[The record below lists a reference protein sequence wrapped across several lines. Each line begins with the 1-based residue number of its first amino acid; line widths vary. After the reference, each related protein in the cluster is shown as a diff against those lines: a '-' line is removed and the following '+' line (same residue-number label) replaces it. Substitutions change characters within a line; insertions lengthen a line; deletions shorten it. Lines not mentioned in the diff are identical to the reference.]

1 MISVVRKPTFSGH
14 ESFQCRHLWLKKGYD
29 FIRQGKSFNSED
41 AVVDLGVGKNMVGA
55 IRYWL
60 RAFDLLEDQNEP
72 TVLADLLL
80 EDEGY
85 DPYLEDDAT
94 LWLLHYHLIKKG
106 FATTY
111 SLIFNEL
118 RKERIEFTEEHFIKF
133 VQWKSE
139 TTMPFQFNPN
149 TIKSDFGIFQKLY
162 VGSEA
167 LKDKEDIISGILA
180 DLKLVRTLDRSGN
193 QTFYHIEE
201 TEREELPPEI
211 ILYAI
216 LDNEEYGMSV
226 NFETM
231 MTGHNSP
238 GSIFAIN
245 RTGLLQKIEALVQN
259 PKFKFLV
266 FKDDA
271 GVREL
276 QFKNKPESPSIILNT
291 YYYGN

>member
-1 MISVVRKPTFSGH
+1 MKYDRKPVFSGH

-60 RAFDLLEDQNEP
+60 RAFDLLEDQNEL
-72 TVLADLLL
+72 TVLAELLL
-80 EDEGY
+80 GDGEY
-85 DPYLEDDAT
+85 DPYIEDDAT

-139 TTMPFQFNPN
+139 TTMPFQFNSN
-149 TIKSDFGIFQKLY
+149 TIKSDFEVFHKLY

-201 TEREELPPEI
+201 TEREDLPAEI

-226 NFETM
+226 NFETL
-231 MTGHNSP
+231 MTGYNSP

-276 QFKNKPESPSIILNT
+276 QFKNKPESPSIILNR

>member
-1 MISVVRKPTFSGH
+1 MLAVKKATFSGH

-60 RAFDLLEDQNEP
+60 RAFDLLEDQSES
-72 TVLADLLL
+72 TVLAELLL
-80 EDEGY
+80 DDEGY
-85 DPYLEDDAT
+85 DPFIEDDAT
-94 LWLLHYHLIKKG
+94 LWLLHYHLVKKG

-111 SLIFNEL
+111 CLIFNEF
-118 RKERIEFTEEHFIKF
+118 RKERIEFTEEHFVKF

-139 TTMPFQFNPN
+139 TSMPYQFNPN
-149 TIKSDFGIFQKLY
+149 TVKSDFEVFQKLY
-162 VGSEA
+162 LGSIA

-180 DLKLVRTLDRSGN
+180 ELQLVRTLDRSN
-193 QTFYHIEE
+193 KQAFYHIEE
-201 TEREELPPEI
+201 TEREDLPPEI
-211 ILYAI
+211 LLYAI
-216 LDNEEYGMSV
+216 LDNEDYGMSV
-226 NFETM
+226 NFETL
-231 MTGHNSP
+231 MTGYNSP

-245 RTGLLQKIEALVQN
+245 RTGLLQKIEALVQE
-259 PKFKFLV
+259 FDFLV

-276 QFKNKPESPSIILNT
+276 QFKIKPESPFNILNS

>member
-1 MISVVRKPTFSGH
+1 MIDVKKPVFSGH

-29 FIRQGKSFNSED
+29 FVQQGKSFSSED
-41 AVVDLGVGKNMVGA
+41 AVLDLGVGKNMVGA

-60 RAFDLLEDQNEP
+60 RAFDLLEDQNQP
-72 TVLADLLL
+72 TLFAELLL
-80 EDEGY
+80 NDEGY
-85 DPYLEDDAT
+85 DPYIEDDAT
-94 LWLLHYHLIKKG
+94 LWLLHYHLVKKG

-111 SLIFNEL
+111 FLIFNEL
-118 RKERIEFTEEHFIKF
+118 RKGRIEFTEEHFVKF

-149 TIKSDFGIFQKLY
+149 TIKSDFEVFHKLY
-162 VGSEA
+162 IGSEV

-180 DLKLVRTLDRSGN
+180 ELQLVRTLERSGK
-193 QTFYHIEE
+193 QAFYHIEE
-201 TEREELPPEI
+201 NEREDLPPEI
-211 ILYAI
+211 LLYAI
-216 LDNEEYGMSV
+216 LDNEDYGLSI
-226 NFETM
+226 NFETL
-231 MTGHNSP
+231 MTGYNSP

-245 RTGLLQKIEALVQN
+245 RTGLLQKIESLVHQ
-259 PKFKFLV
+259 FDYIV

-276 QFKNKPESPSIILNT
+276 QFKNKPETPSKILNK

>member
-1 MISVVRKPTFSGH
+1 MIEVRKPTFSGH

-29 FIRQGKSFNSED
+29 FVQQGKSFNSEE
-41 AVVDLGVGKNMVGA
+41 AVWDLGVGKNMVGA

-60 RAFDLLEDQNEP
+60 RAFDLLDEQNEP
-72 TVLADLLL
+72 TILADYMLL
-80 EDEGY
+80 DEGY
-85 DPYLEDDAT
+85 DPYIEDDAT
-94 LWLLHYHLIKKG
+94 LWLLHYHLVKKG

-111 SLIFNEL
+111 FLIFNEL

-149 TIKSDFGIFQKLY
+149 TIKSDFEVFHKLY
-162 VGSEA
+162 IGSESM
-167 LKDKEDIISGILA
+167 KDKEDIISGILA
-180 DLKLVRTLDRSGN
+180 DLHLVSTLDRSGSQN
-193 QTFYHIEE
+193 FYHIEE
-201 TEREELPPEI
+201 TERVDLPPEI
-211 ILYAI
+211 LLYTI
-216 LDNEEYGMSV
+216 LDNEAYGLSV
-226 NFETM
+226 NFETL
-231 MTGHNSP
+231 MTGYNSP

-245 RTGLLQKIEALVQN
+245 RTGLLQKLENLVQ
-259 PKFKFLV
+259 KFDYLV

-276 QFKNKPESPSIILNT
+276 QFKNKPESPFDALNE

>member
-1 MISVVRKPTFSGH
+1 MLEVRKPTFSGH

-29 FIRQGKSFNSED
+29 FVQQGKSFSSED
-41 AVVDLGVGKNMVGA
+41 AVLDLGVGKNMVGA

-60 RAFDLLEDQNEP
+60 RAFDLLEDQNQP
-72 TVLADLLL
+72 TLFAELLL
-80 EDEGY
+80 DDEGY
-85 DPYLEDDAT
+85 DPYIEDDAT
-94 LWLLHYHLIKKG
+94 LWLLHYHLVKKG

-111 SLIFNEL
+111 FLIFNEL
-118 RKERIEFTEEHFIKF
+118 RKERIEFTEEHFVKF

-149 TIKSDFGIFQKLY
+149 TIKSDFEVFHKLY
-162 VGSEA
+162 VGSEV

-180 DLKLVRTLDRSGN
+180 ELQLVRTLDRSGK
-193 QTFYHIEE
+193 QAFYHIEE
-201 TEREELPPEI
+201 TEREDLPPEI
-211 ILYAI
+211 LLYTI
-216 LDNEEYGMSV
+216 LDNEDYGLSI
-226 NFETM
+226 NFETL
-231 MTGHNSP
+231 MTGYNSP

-245 RTGLLQKIEALVQN
+245 RTGLLQKIESLVQQ
-259 PKFKFLV
+259 FDYIV

-276 QFKNKPESPSIILNT
+276 QFKNKPETPSEVLNK

>member
-1 MISVVRKPTFSGH
+1 MSVVRKPTFSGH

-29 FIRQGKSFNSED
+29 FIQQGKSFNSED

-60 RAFDLLEDQNEP
+60 RAFDLLEDQNEL
-72 TVLADLLL
+72 TVLAELLL
-80 EDEGY
+80 GDGEY
-85 DPYLEDDAT
+85 DPYIEDDAT

-133 VQWKSE
+133 VQRKSE

-149 TIKSDFGIFQKLY
+149 TIKNDFEVFQKLY

-201 TEREELPPEI
+201 TEREELPAEI

-216 LDNEEYGMSV
+216 LSNEEYGMSV
-226 NFETM
+226 NFETL
-231 MTGHNSP
+231 MTGYNSP

-245 RTGLLQKIEALVQN
+245 RTGLLLKLEALIAD
-259 PKFKFLV
+259 PDFKFLV

-276 QFKNKPESPSIILNT
+276 QFKHKPNPFDALNK
-291 YYYGN
+291 YYYGR